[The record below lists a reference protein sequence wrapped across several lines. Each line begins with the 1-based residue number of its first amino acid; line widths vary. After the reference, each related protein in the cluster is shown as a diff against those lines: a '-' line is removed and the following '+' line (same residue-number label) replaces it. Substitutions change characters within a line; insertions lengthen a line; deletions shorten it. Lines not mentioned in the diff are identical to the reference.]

1 MAMLSGKFLCFS
13 AFYKTKIML
22 DPPKKYVTPYGGR
35 LEWELPGENKLV
47 VHLKDK
53 DKIRHK
59 KRWSQVNYDPSKENL
74 KNQNSHATM
83 VKYKY
88 RCRNT
93 IIPVIYVYHKQ
104 LHLIKR
110 F

>member
-1 MAMLSGKFLCFS
+1 
-13 AFYKTKIML
+13 ML

-59 KRWSQVNYDPSKENL
+59 KRWSQVIHDPSQENL
-74 KNQNSHATM
+74 KNKIHMPLWSNTSID
-83 VKYKY
+83 VGILLY
-88 RCRNT
+88 R
-93 IIPVIYVYHKQ
+93 YVYHKQ

>member
-1 MAMLSGKFLCFS
+1 
-13 AFYKTKIML
+13 ML

-59 KRWSQVNYDPSKENL
+59 KRWSQVIHDLSQENL
-74 KNQNSHATM
+74 KKQNPHA
-83 VKYKY
+83 KYKY